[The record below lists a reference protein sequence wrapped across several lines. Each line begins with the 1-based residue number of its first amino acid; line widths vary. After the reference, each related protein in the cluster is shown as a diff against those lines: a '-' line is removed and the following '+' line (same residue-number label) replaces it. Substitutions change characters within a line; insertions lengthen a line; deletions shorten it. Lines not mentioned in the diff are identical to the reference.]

1 MGFLFCLMFRDAHVQ
16 TSLWHWLLFPWGA
29 ARCTLVEPAAKFAV
43 LFSSLH
49 EICSQEKCELVQII
63 LGKPENNINHLVA
76 FRNKAT
82 LSQKEFYRVKVGPEV
97 IYGNLLEIL
106 HNGLQDDVPKD
117 FYLIFKF
124 FKIPFL
130 LSQVVFSL
138 ASPCSH
144 EKTLVWCFMTL
155 LIQKPQ
161 SGLTPNKHPVGSWW
175 SWNRSGCQ
183 ADIYPSLTEPF
194 LWSQSPV
201 LRGSKDAVPTSSVL
215 ISPTYSIYW
224 SSLSASLCANSNFQ
238 LRFSL
243 PGVVL
248 PVCCRRRS
256 VRSLWFHWCEAEVP
270 SSLCRG
276 RQGHQWWPQAV
287 TSLTVVCAARTAI
300 CQEQQ

>member
-1 MGFLFCLMFRDAHVQ
+1 M
-16 TSLWHWLLFPWGA
+16 
-29 ARCTLVEPAAKFAV
+29 EPAAKFAV

-82 LSQKEFYRVKVGPEV
+82 LSQKEFYQVKVGPEV

-161 SGLTPNKHPVGSWW
+161 SGLTPNKHPVGS
-175 SWNRSGCQ
+175 
-183 ADIYPSLTEPF
+183 
-194 LWSQSPV
+194 
-201 LRGSKDAVPTSSVL
+201 
-215 ISPTYSIYW
+215 
-224 SSLSASLCANSNFQ
+224 
-238 LRFSL
+238 
-243 PGVVL
+243 
-248 PVCCRRRS
+248 
-256 VRSLWFHWCEAEVP
+256 
-270 SSLCRG
+270 
-276 RQGHQWWPQAV
+276 
-287 TSLTVVCAARTAI
+287 
-300 CQEQQ
+300 